1 MINVFGSKVGNEE
14 ITEVSDSINKQW
26 MGMGPKVK
34 EFEKQMATRLKMD
47 RFLLVDSGSNG
58 LYLAMKLLD
67 LPVGSEVIVPSL
79 TWVSCAQAV
88 LLAGCVPVFADVDIQ
103 TQNITANTIKNQIT
117 DKTSA
122 VMVVHYAG
130 LPVDMDPILELGFP
144 IVEDACHAIDS
155 TYKGKACGTI
165 GDVGVY
171 SFDAVKNL
179 AIGEGGGVVSRY
191 EKYMERASLL
201 RYCGIGKSGFEA
213 STHGKE
219 RWWEYNIVEP
229 FIKMC
234 PSDIA
239 AGIGL
244 GQLTKLDENQMYRKK
259 IWDIYQEEFGKI
271 NQIETP
277 IDVSDGDKH
286 SYFTYF
292 VRVPNRDKVAKY
304 LFDRG
309 IYTTLR
315 YHPLHMNALYHS
327 NVDLPVCEELNE
339 TGLNIPLH
347 PSLSMKDVDYIIET
361 VKDCPLLK

>member
-1 MINVFGSKVGNEE
+1 MINVFGSKVGQKE
-14 ITEVSDSINKQW
+14 IAEVSDSINKQW
-26 MGMGPKVK
+26 MGMGPKTKKFEEALAKRLDVK
-34 EFEKQMATRLKMD
+34 

-58 LYLAMKLLD
+58 LYLAIKLLN
-67 LPVGSEVIVPSL
+67 LPQGSEIILPTL

-88 LLAGCVPVFADVDIQ
+88 MLAGCVPVFADIDIHS
-103 TQNITANTIKNQIT
+103 QNITVETIKEKIT

-122 VMVVHYAG
+122 IMVVHYAG
-130 LPVDMDPILELGFP
+130 LPVDMDPIMELGFP
-144 IVEDACHAIDS
+144 VVEDACHAIAS
-155 TYKGKACGTI
+155 QYKGKACGTI
-165 GDVGVY
+165 GDAGVY

-179 AIGEGGGVVSRY
+179 AIGEGGGVVSKHD
-191 EKYMERASLL
+191 EYMERAALL

-219 RWWEYNIVEP
+219 RWWEYNITEP

-244 GQLTKLDENQMYRKK
+244 GQLTQLDDLQAYRKK
-259 IWDIYQEEFGKI
+259 IWDIYQGEFEKI
-271 NQIETP
+271 DSIGTP
-277 IDVSDGDKH
+277 EDAKEGDQH

-292 VRVPNRDKVAKY
+292 IRIPNRDKVAKY
-304 LFDRG
+304 LFENG

-315 YHPLHMNALYHS
+315 YHPLHMNPLYKS
-327 NVDLPVCEELNE
+327 IASLKNAEELNE

-347 PSLSMKDVDYIIET
+347 PSMTMNDVDYVVEKIKGCE
-361 VKDCPLLK
+361 LLK